1 MFAALVHCPT
11 LLARVLEVAAPVW
24 GACPSDN
31 GSMHSNVS
39 VPHAAAV
46 SCRAS
51 GSSFTATVGS
61 CRASGS
67 SFAATVK
74 APLRHS
80 NMCSTAPLKMIPQCP
95 SNHLHDP

>member
-67 SFAATVK
+67 SFAATIK
-74 APLRHS
+74 
-80 NMCSTAPLKMIPQCP
+80 STAVSQQHVQHCTAQNDTAMPFKSPA
-95 SNHLHDP
+95 